1 MLCLLPALSLCSWC
15 VVLEYAL
22 ISRFK
27 GVFSAFYGRCVGL
40 CCSGTLRG
48 LCGFC
53 VREWLGG
60 LKACGVFAPIFI
72 FFAYVFA
79 LRFISLLL
87 LYVLLSFFALVVFW
101 LSSCIVFVALWVW
114 LLFPFPLRTIR
125 KKKGRKGFALC
136 VLSSCGVSGQIL
148 VTLSKNSVAV
158 ALAFSSS
165 FG

>member
-27 GVFSAFYGRCVGL
+27 GVFRGFCGACVGL

-53 VREWLGG
+53 TRVELGG

-87 LYVLLSFFALVVFW
+87 LYVLLSFFALVVFC
-101 LSSCIVFVALWVW
+101 LSSCIVFVALWVCW
-114 LLFPFPLRTIR
+114 VFLFPYGLYA
-125 KKKGRKGFALC
+125 KRKGAKCFPC
-136 VLSSCGVSGQIL
+136 VLACL
-148 VTLSKNSVAV
+148 VVGCFIWLRLFVDY
-158 ALAFSSS
+158 
-165 FG
+165 